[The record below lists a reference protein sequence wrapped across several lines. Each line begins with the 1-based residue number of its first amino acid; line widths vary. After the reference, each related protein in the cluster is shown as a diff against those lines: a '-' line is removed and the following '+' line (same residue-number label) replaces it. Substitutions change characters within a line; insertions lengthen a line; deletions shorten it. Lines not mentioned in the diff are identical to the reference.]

1 MLTWQ
6 VSWFFFPPLTL
17 IAFVLCLMS
26 FKHTFVWSLLT
37 EVLKHVAV
45 CTLQSFVEAWIMWL
59 LRTKLPL
66 YWNLQGAFVELHLPG
81 TCLSMN
87 MCMSE
92 SASECVSEWIPS
104 CNSIELSPVSGLYY
118 CLYLSSVLQCI
129 HPLCFIHMI
138 KMSYNY
144 ILCNVLE
151 QYFWPFVYRHLQYL
165 HNTLDLCIF
174 CL

>member
-1 MLTWQ
+1 
-6 VSWFFFPPLTL
+6 
-17 IAFVLCLMS
+17 MS
-26 FKHTFVWSLLT
+26 FKSTFVWSLLT
-37 EVLKHVAV
+37 KILKHVAV
-45 CTLQSFVEAWIMWL
+45 CTLQSFVEAWVVWL
-59 LRTKLPL
+59 LRTKPPL

-104 CNSIELSPVSGLYY
+104 CNSIELLPVSGLYY
-118 CLYLSSVLQCI
+118 CLYSSSASQCMQF
-129 HPLCFIHMI
+129 LWFIPVI
-138 KMSYNY
+138 EMSYNS

-151 QYFWPFVYRHLQYL
+151 QYIWPFVYRHLQYL
-165 HNTLDLCIF
+165 HNTLNLCIF